1 VQTWRLHSDGLTKKH
16 DNAEFVWIRRGAEA
30 DDSRD
35 QRRDQEEEGA
45 AGEASATRHKLLDL
59 VLAALE
65 ELFEVWRTL
74 LLIFHTGADNS
85 FMATRTMM
93 LEGVGSLVLPVQCLR
108 TGEGFVEQWNCLS
121 QR

>member
-1 VQTWRLHSDGLTKKH
+1 MQTWRLHSDGLTKKH

-45 AGEASATRHKLLDL
+45 AGEASATRYKLLEL

-65 ELFEVWRTL
+65 
-74 LLIFHTGADNS
+74 
-85 FMATRTMM
+85 
-93 LEGVGSLVLPVQCLR
+93 
-108 TGEGFVEQWNCLS
+108 
-121 QR
+121 